1 MPDIPPSRHQ
11 DDIITHHRPHVIV
24 YIAQDSEDSDQ
35 DHEETLPFTPYR
47 FMIFLYK
54 VFTLVGITEY
64 MLIMM
69 GCQLVSVPKEC
80 PLQPRVMLE
89 TFVLM
94 WMIPPC
100 VFAGL
105 KLIGKY
111 ERETQARLPSSHPL
125 ESLL

>member
-1 MPDIPPSRHQ
+1 MPDIPPARHQ
-11 DDIITHHRPHVIV
+11 HDIITHHRSHVIV
-24 YIAQDSEDSDQ
+24 YIAQDSEDSDS
-35 DHEETLPFTPYR
+35 DREEALPFTPYR

-64 MLIMM
+64 MLIMT

-80 PLQPRVMLE
+80 PLQPSVMLE

-94 WMIPPC
+94 WIIPPC

-111 ERETQARLPSSHPL
+111 ERGTQQARLPSHPL